1 MIWRIHLPNSN
12 GTWSHWINESCK
24 NLFTNFCWQ
33 YVRRKWYLKWL
44 LHVYWSIKYIWLNMA
59 LPSFF
64 EIFLLIV
71 GYGRTCWPRVN
82 EIDRCVQLQYFTDWK
97 NLQDSYH
104 KPVINQVILNNHLN
118 FDVQRKYLYRG
129 NLTWHIVTHLKLALY
144 YTLFK
149 IIIHVKRAQFTTIMV
164 NVKIS
169 KRKKNLCSKYL
180 FWWPLIFCKSI
191 DSIELKL
198 NIKDQLCSTFIGM

>member
-1 MIWRIHLPNSN
+1 MEELVDLGLTKSIGVSNFNISQIERI
-12 GTWSHWINESCK
+12 CK
-24 NLFTNFCWQ
+24 IA
-33 YVRRKWYLKWL
+33 K
-44 LHVYWSIKYIWLNMA
+44 
-59 LPSFF
+59 
-64 EIFLLIV
+64 
-71 GYGRTCWPRVN
+71 
-82 EIDRCVQLQYFTDWK
+82 
-97 NLQDSYH
+97 H
-104 KPVINQVILNNHLN
+104 KPVINQDILNNHLN

-169 KRKKNLCSKYL
+169 KRKKNLCSKYH